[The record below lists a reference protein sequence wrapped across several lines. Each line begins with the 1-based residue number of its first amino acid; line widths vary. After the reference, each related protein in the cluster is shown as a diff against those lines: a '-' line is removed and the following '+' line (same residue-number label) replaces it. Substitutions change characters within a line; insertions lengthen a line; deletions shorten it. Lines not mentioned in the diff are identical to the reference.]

1 MSSSEVA
8 AILNHLARPVVKR
21 GAISSNDRMS
31 RDAPPQRTLLGGR
44 SARAFLADHWQKRP
58 LLVRGAWPR
67 FADPVSVSDLFR
79 LAARADCESRLVI
92 RDRTRWRLEHGPL
105 PAGRARG
112 LPPRRWTLLVQGL
125 NHFVPAAD
133 RLLRAFRFV
142 PYARLDDVMVS
153 YAAPGGGVGP
163 HVDSYDV
170 FLLQGRGR
178 RRWRIAGRH
187 RLGLDARAPLQV
199 LRRFRPE
206 AEWILEPG
214 DILYLPPGVAHEGTA
229 LEPCLTYS
237 IGFRAP
243 PARELAA
250 GFLAF
255 LEDRLDPGERRYADP
270 DRAPARRPAALDD
283 ALVERCAAMLA
294 AVRWTR
300 GDIEAFLGA
309 FFSEPKPHVRFF
321 PPARPL
327 GRRAFEREAARAGV
341 RLAGASGMLF
351 RRGAVYLNGERIAA
365 AGRTRRVLERLA
377 DERALPPGTSVTPT
391 AAALLYTWYRAGW
404 IALAD

>member
-1 MSSSEVA
+1 
-8 AILNHLARPVVKR
+8 
-21 GAISSNDRMS
+21 MS
-31 RDAPPQRTLLGGR
+31 RDAPPQRTLLGGL
-44 SARAFLADHWQKRP
+44 SARAFLADYWQKRP
-58 LLVRGAWPR
+58 LVVRGAWPR

-92 RDRTRWRLEHGPL
+92 RDGARWRLEHGPL
-105 PAGRARG
+105 RPSRSRRLPA
-112 LPPRRWTLLVQGL
+112 RRWTLLVQGL

-178 RRWRIAGRH
+178 RRWRIANRGD
-187 RLGLDARAPLQV
+187 LELDARAPLKI
-199 LRRFRPE
+199 LRRFRP
-206 AEWILEPG
+206 AEDWILEPG
-214 DILYLPPGVAHEGTA
+214 DMLYLPPGVAHEGTA

-243 PARELAA
+243 SSQELAVA
-250 GFLAF
+250 FLAF
-255 LEDRLDPGERRYADP
+255 LEDRLDPGGHRYADP
-270 DRAPARRPAALDD
+270 DLRPARRPAALDD
-283 ALVERCAAMLA
+283 ALVERCAAMLTT
-294 AVRWTR
+294 VSWTR
-300 GDIEAFLGA
+300 GDIEAFLGSHL
-309 FFSEPKPHVRFF
+309 SEPKPHVQFL

-327 GRRAFEREAARAGV
+327 ARRAFERAAARSGI

-351 RRGAVYLNGERIAA
+351 RRGTVYLNGERIAA
-365 AGRTRRVLERLA
+365 SGPTRRVLERLA
-377 DERALPPGTSVTPT
+377 DERALRPGDSVTPT

-404 IALAD
+404 ITLVDDGGRYG

>member
-1 MSSSEVA
+1 MT
-8 AILNHLARPVVKR
+8 
-21 GAISSNDRMS
+21 

-44 SARAFLADHWQKRP
+44 SAAAFLAGYWQKRP
-58 LLVRGAWPR
+58 LVVRGAWPR

-92 RDRTRWRLEHGPL
+92 RDGARWRLEHGPL
-105 PAGRARG
+105 RPGRARR
-112 LPPRRWTLLVQGL
+112 LPSHRWTLLVQGL
-125 NHFVPAAD
+125 NHFVPEAD
-133 RLLRAFRFV
+133 RLLRAFRFA

-178 RRWRIAGRH
+178 RRWRIAGR
-187 RLGLDARAPLQV
+187 RDLELDPRAPLKV

-206 AEWILEPG
+206 EEWVLEPG
-214 DILYLPPGVAHEGTA
+214 DMLYLPPGIAHEGTA

-243 PARELAA
+243 SSRELAVA
-250 GFLAF
+250 FLAF
-255 LEDRLDPGERRYADP
+255 LEDRLDPGEHRYADP
-270 DRAPARRPAALDD
+270 DLRPARRPAALDD
-283 ALVERCAAMLA
+283 ALVARCAAMLA

-309 FFSEPKPHVRFF
+309 HLSEPKPHVRFF

-327 GRRAFEREAARAGV
+327 GRRAFQRAAARGGIH
-341 RLAGASGMLF
+341 LAGASGMLF

-365 AGRTRRVLERLA
+365 TGPTRRVLERLA
-377 DERALPPGTSVTPT
+377 DERALRPGNSVTPR

-404 IALAD
+404 ITLVDDGGRYG

>member
-1 MSSSEVA
+1 
-8 AILNHLARPVVKR
+8 
-21 GAISSNDRMS
+21 MS

-44 SARAFLADHWQKRP
+44 SARAFLADYWQKRP
-58 LLVRGAWPR
+58 LVVRGAWPR

-92 RDRTRWRLEHGPL
+92 RDGARWRLEHGPL
-105 PAGRARG
+105 RPGRAHR
-112 LPPRRWTLLVQGL
+112 LPARRWTLLVQGL
-125 NHFVPAAD
+125 NHFVPDAD

-163 HVDSYDV
+163 HFDSYDV

-178 RRWRIAGRH
+178 RRWRIAQRGDPE
-187 RLGLDARAPLQV
+187 LDARAPLKV

-206 AEWILEPG
+206 EEWVLEPG
-214 DILYLPPGVAHEGTA
+214 DMLYLPPGIAHEGSA

-243 PARELAA
+243 SSRELAVA
-250 GFLAF
+250 FLAF
-255 LEDRLDPGERRYADP
+255 LEDRLDPGGERYADP
-270 DRAPARRPAALDD
+270 DLRPARRPAALDD
-283 ALVERCAAMLA
+283 ALVERSAALLA

-309 FFSEPKPHVRFF
+309 YLSEPKPHVRFF
-321 PPARPL
+321 APARPL
-327 GRRAFEREAARAGV
+327 GRRAFERAAARGGT
-341 RLAGASGMLF
+341 RLAAASGMLF
-351 RRGAVYLNGERIAA
+351 RRGAVYLNGEQIAA
-365 AGRTRRVLERLA
+365 AGPTRRVLERLA
-377 DERALPPGTSVTPT
+377 NERALRPGTSVTPA

-404 IALAD
+404 IALVDDGGGYG

>member
-1 MSSSEVA
+1 
-8 AILNHLARPVVKR
+8 
-21 GAISSNDRMS
+21 MS

-44 SARAFLADHWQKRP
+44 STRTFLADHWQKRP
-58 LLVRGAWPR
+58 LVVRGAWPR

-92 RDRTRWRLEHGPL
+92 RDGGRWQLEHGPL
-105 PAGRARG
+105 RPGRARR
-112 LPPRRWTLLVQGL
+112 LPARRWTLLVQGL

-133 RLLRAFRFV
+133 LLLRAFRFV

-163 HVDSYDV
+163 HFDSYDV

-178 RRWRIAGRH
+178 RRWRIAGR
-187 RLGLDARAPLQV
+187 RDLELDARAPLKV
-199 LRRFRPE
+199 LRRFHPE
-206 AEWILEPG
+206 EEWVLEPG
-214 DILYLPPGVAHEGTA
+214 DMLYLPPGVAHEGTA

-243 PARELAA
+243 ATRELAV

-270 DRAPARRPAALDD
+270 DLRPARRPAALDD
-283 ALVERCAAMLA
+283 ALIERCTAMLA
-294 AVRWTR
+294 AVKWTR
-300 GDIEAFLGA
+300 GDIEAFIGTYL
-309 FFSEPKPHVRFF
+309 SEPKPHVRFF

-327 GRRAFEREAARAGV
+327 ARRAFERAATRDGI

-365 AGRTRRVLERLA
+365 SGPTRRVLERLA
-377 DERALPPGTSVTPT
+377 DERALRPGTSVTPT

-404 IALAD
+404 ITFVDEETEERYG